1 MTTKAWLE
9 GDPLDLQYLARLLP
23 VGDVQVRQDGDRF
36 YLAGAELDSPPS
48 GEQFHDV
55 AKRLIT
61 WANGAA
67 RCENP
72 AFMPVSL
79 KGSYERDGGVTV
91 VLATATL
98 LVRASMSATAQVTG
112 PDGKPKP
119 ATPPAGPRY
128 LTLAA
133 RDGDVA
139 EVLKIMAS
147 SAGVNFVELYKVYEI
162 IRHAGGLDAAMQ
174 AAGISK
180 STVSRFT
187 RTANHQAAGGEIA
200 RHARSSEAPPANPM
214 PVEEARGLIGRLAG
228 AWAGTL

>member
-1 MTTKAWLE
+1 VTTKAWLE

-119 ATPPAGPRY
+119 ATPPALGTSHSLREMATWPRSC
-128 LTLAA
+128 
-133 RDGDVA
+133 R
-139 EVLKIMAS
+139 S
-147 SAGVNFVELYKVYEI
+147 W
-162 IRHAGGLDAAMQ
+162 Q
-174 AAGISK
+174 AQRA
-180 STVSRFT
+180 
-187 RTANHQAAGGEIA
+187 
-200 RHARSSEAPPANPM
+200 
-214 PVEEARGLIGRLAG
+214 
-228 AWAGTL
+228 

>member
-1 MTTKAWLE
+1 VATKAWLE

-23 VGDVQVRQDGDRF
+23 VGDVQVRQDGEKF
-36 YLAGAELDSPPS
+36 YLAGADLDSPPP

-55 AKRLIT
+55 AERLID

-67 RCENP
+67 CCENP
-72 AFMPVSL
+72 AFIPVSL
-79 KGSYERDGGVTV
+79 TGSYEREGGVTV
-91 VLATATL
+91 VGATATL
-98 LVRASMSATAQVTG
+98 LVRASMAATAQVTG

-119 ATPPAGPRY
+119 ATPPVGPRY

-139 EVLKIMAS
+139 EVPRIMAS

-180 STVSRFT
+180 SIVSRFT

-200 RHARSSEAPPANPM
+200 RHARSTEAPPANPM
-214 PVEEARGLIGRLAG
+214 PIQEARGLIGRLVG

>member
-1 MTTKAWLE
+1 VTTKAWLE

-23 VGDVQVRQDGDRF
+23 TGNAQVRQNDDRF
-36 YLAGAELDSPPS
+36 YLAGAELDSPPP

-79 KGSYERDGGVTV
+79 AGSYQRDGGVTV
-91 VLATATL
+91 VGAAARLT
-98 LVRASMSATAQVTG
+98 VRATMSATVQVTG

-128 LTLAA
+128 LTLAE

-147 SAGVNFVELYKVYEI
+147 TPDVNFVELYKVYEI

-187 RTANHQAAGGEIA
+187 RTANHQVAGGEIA
-200 RHARSSEAPPANPM
+200 RHARSSEVPPANPL
-214 PVEEARGLIGRLAG
+214 PIEEARGLIGRLVS

>member
-1 MTTKAWLE
+1 MA
-9 GDPLDLQYLARLLP
+9 GGGSPRSRVLARLLS
-23 VGDVQVRQDGDRF
+23 VGDVQVRQDGGRF
-36 YLAGAELDSPPS
+36 YLAGAELDSPPC

-67 RCENP
+67 RCENS

-79 KGSYERDGGVTV
+79 TGSYERDGGVTV

-98 LVRASMSATAQVTG
+98 LVRASMSAAALVTG

-119 ATPPAGPRY
+119 TTPPAGPRY

-133 RDGDVA
+133 REGDVA
-139 EVLKIMAS
+139 EALKIMAS
-147 SAGVNFVELYKVYEI
+147 PSGVNFVELYKVYEI
-162 IRHAGGLDAAMQ
+162 IRHAGGLNAAMQ

-180 STVSRFT
+180 STVTRFT
-187 RTANHQAAGGEIA
+187 RTANHQAASGEIA

-214 PVEEARGLIGRLAG
+214 PIEEARGLIGRLVR
-228 AWAGTL
+228 AWTGTL